1 MPQFDQFSLLNQIL
15 WFYIF
20 FFFFYFIITYFLLP
34 CICYNIKFRKK
45 KILLTNKNK
54 NKINSEKDIIFF
66 FFNTFFKKLS
76 FNFYFLIKNKTK
88 IYTENN
94 NISIKNNSLIN
105 NIFEQK
111 INNFFKKKNFIQNK
125 LFINK

>member
-1 MPQFDQFSLLNQIL
+1 MPQFDQFSFLNQIL

-20 FFFFYFIITYFLLP
+20 FFFFFFIITYFLLP
-34 CICYNIKFRKK
+34 CFFYNIKFRKK